1 MDSSVQNI
9 RVFYKKKSR
18 AKYISHLDVTR
29 LMQRAIKRADLPVW
43 YTEGFNPH
51 IYLTFAL
58 PLSLGYESESE
69 SMDLRLIS
77 EMPFDEVARRLNL
90 ALPADIEV
98 YAVATPIGKPEVIK
112 SALYDIVLKSDTT
125 SGQTLKECLDNF
137 LSQEK
142 IEVVKKSK
150 KLSKVID
157 IKEDIHVLSLD
168 VNDNC
173 VDLKV
178 QLTAGISKNINPT
191 LMLDEYK
198 GKYSLEDLNVSVMR
212 RSIFD
217 EQGKEFR

>member
-29 LMQRAIKRADLPVW
+29 LMQRAIKRAALPVW

-69 SMDLRLIS
+69 SMDLRLVS
-77 EMPFDEVARRLNL
+77 DMPFDEVTQRLNL
-90 ALPADIEV
+90 ALPDDIEV
-98 YAVATPIGKPEVIK
+98 YLTATPTQKPEVIK
-112 SALYDIVLKSDTT
+112 TALYDIVLKSDMT

-150 KLSKVID
+150 KLSKTID
-157 IKEDIHVLSLD
+157 IKGDINVLSLE
-168 VNDNC
+168 VIDNC
-173 VDLKV
+173 VLLKV

-198 GKYSLEDLNVSVMR
+198 GKYSLDDLNVAVVR
-212 RSIFD
+212 QSILD
-217 EQGKEFR
+217 EQGDEFR